1 MIHFIKFVMLGG
13 LAAVTVLTV
22 STLVVIVADWLWTLA
37 VVSFDRNSLER
48 SRKHRR

>member
-1 MIHFIKFVMLGG
+1 MIYFIKFVMLGG

-37 VVSFDRNSLER
+37 VVAADRNAQQR